1 MRTRFPVGVHNYNLR
16 HNIFFIYQDSFSL
29 SIVGTKMCSLWL
41 SQFCTFG
48 IFHRLGSGTWLTG
61 FEQLTRFWK
70 EQMKCLQMLFPDR
83 SLAETN
89 LNEFLLRKQLKLIFW
104 WYVDQS
110 YHIIGFNSFT
120 TNAASP
126 QRNSYVITVK

>member
-1 MRTRFPVGVHNYNLR
+1 MRTRFPVGVHNYDLR
-16 HNIFFIYQDSFSL
+16 HNIFLFIRTHFLCLLLEQRYVVFDFRNSVLLVFFMIRKWDMTNRFWAVDSFL
-29 SIVGTKMCSLWL
+29 KRADEM
-41 SQFCTFG
+41 FA
-48 IFHRLGSGTWLTG
+48 
-61 FEQLTRFWK
+61 
-70 EQMKCLQMLFPDR
+70 MLFPDR

-104 WYVDQS
+104 SHVDQS